1 MSEHGITITGEAGI
15 RRYSL
20 LAIRGVLRLSLTHP
34 RMVHRSRVAQAR
46 RGLAHWFPDADI
58 PRDTEAALAW
68 LEDRLDTEGPTLLH
82 RYTPRKENA
91 ADV

>member
-1 MSEHGITITGEAGI
+1 MSEHGVTITGEAGI

-20 LAIRGVLRLSLTHP
+20 LAIRGVLRLSLTH
-34 RMVHRSRVAQAR
+34 RALVSAEKVRKAR
-46 RGLAHWFPDADI
+46 RGLAHWFPDVEL

-68 LEDRLDTEGPTLLH
+68 LEDRLEAEGPTLLH

>member
-20 LAIRGVLRLSLTHP
+20 LAIRGVLRLRLAHP
-34 RMVHRSRVAQAR
+34 KMVTKAKEQSAR
-46 RGLAHWFPDADI
+46 RGLAHWYPDETI
-58 PRDTEAALAW
+58 PADTEAALAW
-68 LEDRLDTEGPTLLH
+68 LEDRLDAEGPTLLH

-91 ADV
+91 DV